1 MEVSVADLPFKKF
14 EECTPA
20 EQEARH
26 HQMAY
31 AIADDSAQS
40 ECIGAY
46 STAAVFC
53 CNLVIAGADRT
64 NARFCFRRETVT
76 VSSQRGA
83 EHEDVRV
90 SADRRLDIS
99 DLLTFPQQVA
109 KKWEAGTEIV
119 HSVSPW

>member
-1 MEVSVADLPFKKF
+1 
-14 EECTPA
+14 

-76 VSSQRGA
+76 VSAQRGD
-83 EHEDVRV
+83 EDEGVRV
-90 SADRRLDIS
+90 QEDGRLKVAE
-99 DLLTFPQQVA
+99 LLTFPQQVA
-109 KKWEAGTEIV
+109 KKQKAGYEIV